1 MSNVVR
7 LHSQTEVDRLWNE
20 YAALARELVPGS
32 PKLADRRHVE
42 ATARAQVRFQRAF
55 LAMENGR

>member
-7 LHSQTEVDRLWNE
+7 LYTPNEVERLWEE
-20 YAALARELVPGS
+20 YASLARHLTPGS
-32 PKLADRRHVE
+32 PKLTDRAHVQ
-42 ATARAQVRFQRAF
+42 ATARAMSRFQRAF